1 MAAPQSA
8 ISERCGM
15 IVFLLPEDFGEGR
28 EIQVSFISIDT
39 DDEFVTWQESES
51 VKIRKST
58 HEDDDP
64 RIVYEKVKD
73 YKIAGADGFVQKP

>member
-1 MAAPQSA
+1 
-8 ISERCGM
+8 M
-15 IVFLLPEDFGEGR
+15 IVFLLPEDFGEDR

-39 DDEFVTWQESES
+39 DDEFVTGQEGES

-64 RIVYEKVKD
+64 WIVYEKVKD
-73 YKIAGADGFVQKP
+73 YKVASADGFVQKP